1 MSSQTALTPA
11 VDQLASQRVAVQS
24 VALQSVAV
32 QRVSVQPVV
41 DYGTVP
47 GYGPVFNAGLLHHDG
62 RYHLFARAIRDGY
75 WRNEGPGPR
84 FHDYISDIIVFTSA
98 DGHDYEFGYV
108 LATADDEIWS
118 FEDPR
123 VQTVMHNG
131 DEHIVMTYTRL
142 PPPERGGPW
151 RIGAHR
157 LEYRDGRFHLD
168 EASSRHLGPDGVPNK
183 DAVVFPLADGRVA
196 LMHRI
201 HPNMQVAVFDDLNH
215 LWHADDAYWDD
226 HLAHLDR
233 HTIIEPGHGVSGV
246 GAGAPP
252 LVTEQGLLL
261 FFHERSER
269 GVYTI
274 NVALLD
280 PYTAQVIAILPDA
293 LMEPELP
300 WERVG
305 DVDEVVFVQ
314 GVHRRSDGSIYLT
327 YGAADRCV
335 GAVTVDERALL
346 DALVPLV
353 A

>member
-1 MSSQTALTPA
+1 VSDTAVVTAVGSQPA
-11 VDQLASQRVAVQS
+11 FSLVRRVTTGPIVEHGA
-24 VALQSVAV
+24 
-32 QRVSVQPVV
+32 
-41 DYGTVP
+41 VP
-47 GYGPVFNAGLLHHDG
+47 GYGPIFNAGLLHHDG

-75 WRNEGPGPR
+75 RRNDGPGPR
-84 FHDYISDIIVFTSA
+84 FFDYISDIVVFTSD

-108 LATADDEIWS
+108 LATADPDEIWS

-131 DEHIVMTYTRL
+131 EEHIVMTYTRL

-157 LEYRDGRFHLD
+157 IEYRDRRFHLD
-168 EASSRHLGPDGVPNK
+168 EASSRHLGPEGVPNK
-183 DAVVFPLADGRVA
+183 DAVIFPLADGRVA

-201 HPNMQVAVFDDLNH
+201 HPNMQVAVFDDLHH

-252 LVTEQGLLL
+252 LATEQGLLL
-261 FFHERSER
+261 FFHERSKR

-314 GVHRRSDGSIYLT
+314 GVHRRTDGTIYLT

-335 GAVTVDERALL
+335 GAATVDEQELL

>member
-11 VDQLASQRVAVQS
+11 VDQLAAQR
-24 VALQSVAV
+24 VAV
-32 QRVSVQPVV
+32 QRVSGQPVV

-84 FHDYISDIIVFTSA
+84 FHDYISDIVVFMSD

-108 LATADDEIWS
+108 LATADPDEIWS

-131 DEHIVMTYTRL
+131 EEHIVMTYTRL

-157 LEYRDGRFHLD
+157 IEYRDGRFHLD

-183 DAVVFPLADGRVA
+183 DAVIFPLADGRVA

-201 HPNMQVAVFDDLNH
+201 HPNMQVAVFDDLHH

-233 HTIIEPGHGVSGV
+233 HTIIEPGSGVSGV

-252 LVTEQGLLL
+252 LATERGLLL
-261 FFHERSER
+261 FFHERSKR

-314 GVHRRSDGSIYLT
+314 GVHRRADGTIYLT

-335 GAVTVDERALL
+335 GAATVDEQELL